1 MVREMGFFDDWQ
13 AQKDSQYIL
22 VTEYIEHLAR
32 EHSSSLFATVEYLQ
46 VNFSELKI
54 YSKSFAGKFCIA
66 NTSLDNGFQRDF
78 NAETVFIYIKDFLSI
93 NKKVDTLTFKE
104 NTTKFSHYYFKKS
117 ELPVIEPVKPSE
129 PQASEIN
136 SQITLLQRDP
146 LLTSLDDY
154 SILEASCLISG
165 DDFLEIERCYN
176 DTNFDKNY
184 AEYLRAERLI
194 SAGIKAKV
202 LDLTRPSLQKFLK
215 EKGYIIAGFN
225 DKLPLAPADKIGHA
239 TITQTMPT
247 DSQLSQQVADLKAQL
262 ASAGD
267 KIDSQAELIA
277 ELKEQLASIEQA
289 SNDTQSDTPADNE
302 LLTAIYDDSKPYLY
316 APELHNAIEV
326 WKLIYHD
333 NLTSQHLTTHSD
345 KFERAIKQL
354 GITFAN
360 NAPKERLKQ
369 ITTPQQQ
376 KEKTKP
382 KNS

>member
-1 MVREMGFFDDWQ
+1 MMGTFDEWQ

-247 DSQLSQQVADLKAQL
+247 DSQLSQQVADQQATIDQQAKEIAELKAQL
-262 ASAGD
+262 AS
-267 KIDSQAELIA
+267 
-277 ELKEQLASIEQA
+277 IEQTGK
-289 SNDTQSDTPADNE
+289 DTQSNTPAIVDKV
-302 LLTAIYDDSKPYLY
+302 LTGNSQSA
-316 APELHNAIEV
+316 V
-326 WKLIYHD
+326 TKLIYSFMREHNYPLD
-333 NLTSQHLTTHSD
+333 GKHKGAVNEILQKLTNSY
-345 KFERAIKQL
+345 KV
-354 GITFAN
+354 GIAEDTIA
-360 NAPKERLKQ
+360 KWLKLVNELD
-369 ITTPQQQ
+369 Q
-376 KEKTKP
+376 KLK
-382 KNS
+382 